1 MIAISQRLE
10 VLREA
15 GVIRGEI
22 EWPSTCYR
30 ADREQLAALHQLVG
44 VLLREA
50 VTPSE
55 GRCHDGT

>member
-30 ADREQLAALHQLVG
+30 ADREQLAALRHVVG
-44 VLLREA
+44 GLPREA